1 MRYNLSPSSNISSNR
16 NEYNS
21 STPLKPIL
29 LNVKYPVISLDF
41 TDTYVYV
48 NRGDRY
54 DILANEYY
62 GDYKLWW
69 IISRSNSS
77 LTQDSLIPPIGSQIR
92 IPNKSRIGNILS
104 AYKNL
109 NT

>member
-1 MRYNLSPSSNISSNR
+1 MRYKLPYSLNNNPNIERYDSNSIK
-16 NEYNS
+16 
-21 STPLKPIL
+21 KPFLI
-29 LNVKYPVISLDF
+29 NIKYPTIPLDF
-41 TDTYVYV
+41 TDTYVYT

-62 GDYKLWW
+62 GDSKLWW

-77 LTQDSLIPPIGSQIR
+77 FTQDSLIPPVGSQIR
-92 IPNKSRIGNILS
+92 IPNKSRIGDILS
-104 AYKNL
+104 AYESL